1 MNGYYAIDLTKLGL
15 VASPSLFEIDLKEK
29 IASMPTYAPIV
40 HLLPMKALWACHGPF
55 STLKEAQMMA
65 ANEVDDDG
73 YDYFQSRWAFIE
85 LPVEGTAFE
94 KVLMPKKYFVC
105 TDSECDSKQ
114 RFKGFCSMC
123 KSKGKEMVP
132 TFELRDWNN
141 VLGGV
146 I

>member
-29 IASMPTYAPIV
+29 IASMPTYAPVV

-85 LPVEGTAFE
+85 LPVEGTTFQ
-94 KVLMPKKYFVC
+94 KVLMPRKFFVC
-105 TDSECDSKQ
+105 TDSKCDSKQ

-141 VLGGV
+141 LLGGTV
-146 I
+146 